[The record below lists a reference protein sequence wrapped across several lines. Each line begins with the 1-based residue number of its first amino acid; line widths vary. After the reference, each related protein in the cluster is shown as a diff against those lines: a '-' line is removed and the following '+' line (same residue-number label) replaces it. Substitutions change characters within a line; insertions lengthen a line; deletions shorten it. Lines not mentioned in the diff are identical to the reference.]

1 MMPVIIIVKRP
12 SAVMEKEKE
21 LDQEIKKYLLLVDME
36 VLLLCDVL

>member
-1 MMPVIIIVKRP
+1 MEIVKRP
-12 SAVMEKEKE
+12 TVVLGKEKE